1 MLYIKQKPA
10 KNAGFKHLL
19 QFDFGNSS
27 RHLTMFEVGVFLL
40 GLLDKT
46 YAGANGS
53 KISVVYNNELFSKN
67 LATVPK

>member
-40 GLLDKT
+40 GLLDKILILVFV
-46 YAGANGS
+46 YKVNYSPLIEVGAS
-53 KISVVYNNELFSKN
+53 
-67 LATVPK
+67 

>member
-40 GLLDKT
+40 GLLDKKLRMCET
-46 YAGANGS
+46 CG
-53 KISVVYNNELFSKN
+53 E
-67 LATVPK
+67 

>member
-40 GLLDKT
+40 GLLDKKLEECQCILPEKMIFILIL
-46 YAGANGS
+46 NR
-53 KISVVYNNELFSKN
+53 
-67 LATVPK
+67 